1 MNDGT
6 DLIAA
11 LAPVAAVLNQ
21 LGVRFYVG
29 GSVASSFHGA
39 ARSTMDVDPVCEL
52 VAEHVP
58 AFVSAFG
65 DDFYVSELAVR
76 TAIQRHSCFS
86 LIHLSTSFKVDV
98 FISRGRPFDT
108 SSMDRATLETL
119 GGEPPLKVRIATAE
133 DSIISKLEWYRKT
146 NETSERQWDDVT
158 RLIRLLGSQAD
169 LARLTDMAR
178 SVGVD
183 DLLHRLLNENSD
195 CRGAS
200 C

>member
-11 LAPVAAVLNQ
+11 LAPVAAVLIQ

-39 ARSTMDVDPVCEL
+39 ARSTMDVDLVCEL

-76 TAIQRHSCFS
+76 TAIQRHSHFN

-98 FISRGRPFDT
+98 FISHGRLFDT

-119 GGEPPLKVRIATAE
+119 GGEPQLMVRIATAE
-133 DSIISKLEWYRKT
+133 DSIRSKLEWCQK
-146 NETSERQWDDVT
+146 SK
-158 RLIRLLGSQAD
+158 
-169 LARLTDMAR
+169 
-178 SVGVD
+178 
-183 DLLHRLLNENSD
+183 
-195 CRGAS
+195 
-200 C
+200 

>member
-6 DLIAA
+6 DLISA
-11 LAPVAAVLNQ
+11 LTPVAAVLDQ

-39 ARSTMDVDPVCEL
+39 ARSTMDVDIVCEL
-52 VAEHVP
+52 VAEKVS

-65 DDFYVSELAVR
+65 
-76 TAIQRHSCFS
+76 
-86 LIHLSTSFKVDV
+86 
-98 FISRGRPFDT
+98 
-108 SSMDRATLETL
+108 
-119 GGEPPLKVRIATAE
+119 IATAE

-146 NETSERQWDDVT
+146 NETSDRQWDDVT

-169 LARLTDMAR
+169 LARLTDMAT

-183 DLLHRLLNENSD
+183 DLLNRLLNENQDGSV
-195 CRGAS
+195 A
-200 C
+200 

>member
-1 MNDGT
+1 
-6 DLIAA
+6 
-11 LAPVAAVLNQ
+11 
-21 LGVRFYVG
+21 
-29 GSVASSFHGA
+29 
-39 ARSTMDVDPVCEL
+39 MDVDLVCEL

-169 LARLTDMAR
+169 LARLTHNDHCCEQLVQHRRCR
-178 SVGVD
+178 SFVD
-183 DLLHRLLNENSD
+183 GQRPATLAG
-195 CRGAS
+195 CCGAYHTEPLIDVYES
-200 C
+200 

>member
-1 MNDGT
+1 LNDGT
-6 DLIAA
+6 DLITA
-11 LAPVAAVLNQ
+11 LTPVAAVLNQ

-39 ARSTMDVDPVCEL
+39 ARSTMDVDIVCEL
-52 VAEHVP
+52 VAENVA
-58 AFVSAFG
+58 AFVAAFG
-65 DDFYVSELAVR
+65 EDFYVSELAVR
-76 TAIQRHSCFS
+76 TAIQRHSCFN
-86 LIHLSTSFKVDV
+86 LIHLPTSFKVDV
-98 FISRGRPFDT
+98 FISRGRLFDT

-183 DLLHRLLNENSD
+183 DLLHRLLNENRD
-195 CRGAS
+195 CPGAS